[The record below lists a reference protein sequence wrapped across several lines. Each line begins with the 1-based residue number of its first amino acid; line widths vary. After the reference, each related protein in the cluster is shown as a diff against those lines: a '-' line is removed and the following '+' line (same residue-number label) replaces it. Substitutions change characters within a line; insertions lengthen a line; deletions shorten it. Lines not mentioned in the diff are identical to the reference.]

1 MIKGNHNHIHTKT
14 QECNKTQAV
23 KTETFSDSTLDYDSM
38 FEYPARVK
46 RCCVPSTISGM
57 SCSVRKH

>member
-1 MIKGNHNHIHTKT
+1 MQSI
-14 QECNKTQAV
+14 KTQAV

-46 RCCVPSTISGM
+46 RCIYYIRYVLLSKKTLTAQNAPFFCNPP
-57 SCSVRKH
+57 